1 MGFSNPAIKKHQ
13 GKRTPHLLT
22 THFIRHNKRRRIHTA
37 TIMLSAYASSIARA
51 SARIISQHRLQAPAA
66 VSHFAAT
73 PKRTVTSKVG
83 DRTAEHA
90 WNKSCYSGMDYTISD
105 DATVFDMV
113 EKMAA
118 YDVGCLVTKD
128 AEGKILFRAYLVS
141 MICKYVPSKRTLIS
155 NLCCSTLHI

>member
-1 MGFSNPAIKKHQ
+1 
-13 GKRTPHLLT
+13 
-22 THFIRHNKRRRIHTA
+22 
-37 TIMLSAYASSIARA
+37 MLSACASSIARA

-141 MICKYVPSKRTLIS
+141 MICKYVPSRELSFPTSVALLYTF
-155 NLCCSTLHI
+155 NLLQAIFLVSSVKEIMSQKLPYWEKSVKTQQ